1 MLKITN
7 LRKKY
12 GDKTILDIDFLQ
24 LNPGIIHLK
33 GVNGSGK
40 TTFSKIISGLIPF
53 EGKVVLNSTLTP
65 DKTKIAYRRAVNY
78 AAAEPVYPDFLTG
91 DDLISFVGKAKSASK
106 EDFNLLPELF
116 GINSYQADA
125 VGTYS
130 SGMLKRLSL
139 CLAFL
144 GNPSLIVLDEPFN
157 TMDTQAVDLLI
168 NMIETRHK
176 NGINFLL
183 VSHQDIGSL
192 GIKPHESYLCKN
204 HNITIL
210 P

>member
-7 LRKKY
+7 LIKKY
-12 GDKTILDIDFLQ
+12 GDKTILDIDFLE

-33 GVNGSGK
+33 GINGSGK

-53 EGKVVLNSTLTP
+53 DGEVILNGTLTP
-65 DKTKIAYRRAVNY
+65 DKTKIAYRKVVNY
-78 AAAEPVYPDFLTG
+78 AAAEPIYPDFLTA

-106 EDFNLLPELF
+106 DDLKSLPELF
-116 GINSYQADA
+116 GISSYRSDA

-157 TMDTQAVDLLI
+157 TMDTHAVDLLI
-168 NMIETRHK
+168 NLIETRHQK
-176 NGINFLL
+176 GVNFML
-183 VSHQDIGSL
+183 VSHQNISSL
-192 GIKPHESYLCKN
+192 GMKPHETYLCKN
-204 HNITIL
+204 YNITKL